1 MWRSTIRRNCRYFFI
16 SALGFGPRFR
26 PSGFAPPPPSGIQ
39 LEYPGTGHT
48 TPTWR
53 RELHSCTQLHK
64 FELRDPCL
72 NCYLLRMQHEA
83 EVPSAETWWSTNIP
97 EGRNRG
103 PKSRIVAKMRTPFR
117 PSGESTFPYSA
128 NFRDFMSNFGPRCKF
143 FLREVLEANLG
154 KL

>member
-1 MWRSTIRRNCRYFFI
+1 MCRIRSSVANNHRTQLPLLFI
-16 SALGFGPRFR
+16 SRLGFAPRFR
-26 PSGFAPPPPSGIQ
+26 ASGFAPPPPSGIH
-39 LEYPGTGHT
+39 LKYPI
-48 TPTWR
+48 R
-53 RELHSCTQLHK
+53 DSVAQLHSIAQLSNYAAS
-64 FELRDPCL
+64 CL

-103 PKSRIVAKMRTPFR
+103 PKSRIVAKIRTPFR

-128 NFRDFMSNFGPRCKF
+128 NFRDFMSDFGPRCKF
-143 FLREVLEANLG
+143 FLREALEANLG

>member
-39 LEYPGTGHT
+39 LEYPGTGT
-48 TPTWR
+48 METGVAQ
-53 RELHSCTQLHK
+53 LHSIAQIRITCSMFKLLFIANATRSRST
-64 FELRDPCL
+64 LRR
-72 NCYLLRMQHEA
+72 NMVEYQHSRGPKPRA
-83 EVPSAETWWSTNIP
+83 EI
-97 EGRNRG
+97 
-103 PKSRIVAKMRTPFR
+103 PKSRIVAKIRTPFR